1 MSKWWNIIVAL
12 ILFGAW
18 ILLFLHQI
26 KKRENASKG
35 ILPNELPKSATSNPD
50 EIRKLLAATDVN
62 PIKIAAN
69 DEIDFPVLKSRGNE
83 ALQLWQNL
91 RSAVDV
97 TGLWPVIVGN
107 SDELDATRT
116 RLKEETEPIED
127 ILLKAQE
134 VDIRKWYRA
143 RVAKDPDYF
152 KAPEGDWVED
162 AQGTRNFSSNL
173 EDLSKNPLPEVFLV
187 LVPTKE
193 CSEIPAYLQFGG
205 WGNIPRPEENVAILK
220 HWNEMSGAEVVAVK
234 PDTLEMWIPQPPSRK
249 TTLKQLAKEH
259 VTYCP
264 DSYAGNTVG
273 SLAPQLRCSNVWH
286 FWWD

>member
-1 MSKWWNIIVAL
+1 MSEWWNIIVAL
-12 ILFGAW
+12 ILFGVW
-18 ILLFLHQI
+18 ILVFLRQI
-26 KKRENASKG
+26 KKREIASRN
-35 ILPNELPKSATSNPD
+35 IRPNEIPKSVTRNPD
-50 EIRKLLAATDVN
+50 EIRELLAATDVN
-62 PIKIAAN
+62 PIKIASN
-69 DEIDFPVLKSRGNE
+69 EIELPVLKTSGNE
-83 ALQLWQNL
+83 ALQLWLNL

-116 RLKEETEPIED
+116 RLEEETEPIEG

-143 RVAKDPDYF
+143 RVAKYPDYF
-152 KAPEGDWVED
+152 QASEGDWVED

-173 EDLSKNPLPEVFLV
+173 EDLTKTPLPEVYLV

-193 CSEIPAYLQFGG
+193 CSQIPAYLQFGG
-205 WGNIPRPEENVAILK
+205 WGNIPLPEENVAILK
-220 HWNEMSGAEVVAVK
+220 HWNEVSGAEVVAVK
-234 PDTLEMWIPQPPSRK
+234 PDTLEMWVSQPPS
-249 TTLKQLAKEH
+249 TETSSKQLAKEH

-273 SLAPQLRCSNVWH
+273 SLAPQLRCSTVWH